1 MPKRKQ
7 PHDSQLSTSES
18 RPLKHVRQTS
28 PQPNEFRFSNH
39 PDIRDRIYRLCLLN
53 HRPIPIVVKEQSDWD
68 GEDYNAAQNY
78 NNQESVRLSTRLNSD
93 VTAAL
98 LQVNSNFH
106 EQAAPVLYGLNTFS
120 FRGKHCWIDL
130 IYFKSRLTDISRR
143 SIRTVV
149 ISFPEIERGHASELN
164 GATINGLKSLKSFP
178 GLASLTLVVEEDI
191 LTADIQPLRRLR
203 DSVPGSSRVVL
214 DVRKAALYHKD
225 GGWDDRPVRISSE
238 AVRKMQEW
246 GWAMNGE
253 WELVDRHHALRHE
266 EDWLTWLRRNHRRG
280 IQFGYLDEPRGLFE
294 ECLFYM

>member
-7 PHDSQLSTSES
+7 PLDSQLSTSES
-18 RPLKHVRQTS
+18 RSLKHVRQTS
-28 PQPNEFRFSNH
+28 PQEAESRSLPKSIHDLDKFTLA
-39 PDIRDRIYRLCLLN
+39 RIFRLCLIN
-53 HRPIPIVVKEQSDWD
+53 QQPTPIIVEEQFHWY
-68 GEDYNAAQNY
+68 GEPYDASQIY
-78 NNQESVRLSTRLNSD
+78 NNEERVRLGTHLNFN

-98 LQVNSNFH
+98 LQVNSSFH

-120 FRGKHCWIDL
+120 FRRKHCWIDL

-143 SIRTVV
+143 NVRTLV
-149 ISFPEIERGHASELN
+149 IHFPEIERGHASGLN

-178 GLASLTLVVEEDI
+178 GLESLTLVVEEDI

-214 DVRKAALYHKD
+214 DVRKAALYHKG
-225 GGWDDRPVRISSE
+225 GGWNFRLVRISPE

-246 GWAMNGE
+246 GWAMNGQ

-266 EDWLTWLRRNHRRG
+266 KNWLTWLRRNHRRG
-280 IQFGYLDEPRGLFE
+280 IQFGYLDE
-294 ECLFYM
+294 ECVFYM